1 MSNEPG
7 TIIKTS
13 NKKHLYSAF
22 LVGGI
27 SSVALQPLDLLKTRK
42 QQQGNGGESLIFK
55 LGSKNN
61 RIIDLWKGTLPSFL
75 RTSIGSALY
84 LTTLNRLRHFI
95 LAIENKPRNKV
106 TDYNKSSNLPKISHW
121 GNLASGSIARAVI
134 GFLLMPLTVIKTRFE
149 STIYNYKSLNEAI
162 KDIYKENKTNGF
174 FKGFGSTILRDSPYA
189 GIYLVNYEFCKNL
202 LNKHTSA
209 DQNNFIVNSSS
220 AIVAACASSALTAPF
235 DTIRVRIQLQPNL
248 NKNLITTF
256 VNIVNNESFLKL
268 FDGLTLRLLRKSLSA
283 GIAWGVYEELIK

>member
-1 MSNEPG
+1 MSNETG
-7 TIIKTS
+7 TTKKTS

-42 QQQGNGGESLIFK
+42 QQQGNGGESIIFK
-55 LGSKNN
+55 IGSKNN
-61 RIIDLWKGTLPSFL
+61 RILDLWKGTLPSFL

-84 LTTLNRLRHFI
+84 LTTLNRLRLFI
-95 LAIENKPRNKV
+95 FSIENKQRNQV
-106 TDYNKSSNLPKISHW
+106 TTYNKSSALPKISHW
-121 GNLASGSIARAVI
+121 GNLASGSIARALI

-162 KDIYKENKTNGF
+162 RDIYKENKINGF

-189 GIYLVNYEFCKNL
+189 GIYLVNYEFCKNF

-209 DQNNFIVNSSS
+209 EQNNFLVNSSS
-220 AIVAACASSALTAPF
+220 AILAAGASSALTAPF

-248 NKNLITTF
+248 NKNLVTTF